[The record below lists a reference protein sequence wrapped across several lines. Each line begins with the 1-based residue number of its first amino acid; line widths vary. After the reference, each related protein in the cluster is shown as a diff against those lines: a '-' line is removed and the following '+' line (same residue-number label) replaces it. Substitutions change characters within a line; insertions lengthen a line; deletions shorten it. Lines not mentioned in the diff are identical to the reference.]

1 MVPSYVRVWRGEGRR
16 TEMNEITGE
25 YLLGLSRN
33 FMETRVLLTAS
44 ELDVFTH
51 LADHPQPAAELA
63 RSLKAEERGVRT
75 LMDALVSMGVV
86 EKDNGVYSITD
97 SVASLLSSHSEQSIL
112 PMIHHASHMWNSWS
126 RLTAVVRPNP
136 ELNETMTPDGLQAF
150 IGAMHVIASPQAD
163 RIIRDI
169 NPGDAKNLLD
179 IGGASG
185 TYTIAFL
192 NASPHL
198 KATIFDRPKV
208 IEMAQKRLSEYGL
221 LDRVTLEPG
230 DFYEDPLP
238 KGYDLAFL
246 SAIIHQNSRNQN
258 LDLYRKAHAAL
269 ERGGRLVIRDHV
281 MSQDHTHPKTGAL
294 FAINMLVGTEGG
306 GTYAFTEIRED
317 MESAGF
323 VRIAQLQSD
332 SNMNGLVEA
341 YKP

>member
-1 MVPSYVRVWRGEGRR
+1 
-16 TEMNEITGE
+16 MNEITSE

-33 FMETRVLLTAS
+33 FMESRVLLSAA

-51 LADHPQPAAELA
+51 LADHPQTAAELA
-63 RSLKAEERGVRT
+63 LAIKAEERGVRT

-86 EKDNGVYSITD
+86 EKDNEVYSITD
-97 SVASLLSSHSEQSIL
+97 SVASLLSSHAEKSIL

-126 RLTAVVRPNP
+126 RLTTVVRPNP
-136 ELNETMTPDGLQAF
+136 ELNETMAPDGLQAF

-169 NPGDAKNLLD
+169 NPRGAKNLLD

-192 NASPHL
+192 KASPQL

-208 IEMAQKRLSEYGL
+208 IEMARKRLSEYGL
-221 LDRVTLEPG
+221 LDRVTLVPG
-230 DFYEDPLP
+230 DFYADALP

-246 SAIIHQNSRNQN
+246 SAIIHQNSRIQN
-258 LDLYRKAHAAL
+258 VDLYRKAYTAL
-269 ERGGRLVIRDHV
+269 DSGGRLVIRDHV
-281 MSQDHTHPKTGAL
+281 MSEDHTQPKSGAL

-306 GTYAFTEIRED
+306 GTYSFSEIHED
-317 MESAGF
+317 LEVAGF

-332 SNMNGLVEA
+332 SNMSGLVEA
-341 YKP
+341 YRP